1 MKRVVAI
8 ILLITTTSLFCTE
21 NVPVPYESEEFNPIL
36 LDVRRASIIFCG
48 AFPLGYMYSSVFGD
62 EILANSD
69 KYSDLDDVEK
79 NNKEI
84 EVKLVSS
91 LIFAGVVMLI
101 DFIIEKFF
109 KR

>member
-21 NVPVPYESEEFNPIL
+21 NTPVPYEREEFNPIL
-36 LDVRRASIIFCG
+36 LDIRRASIIFCG
-48 AFPLGYMYSSVFGD
+48 AFPLGYMYSSTVID
-62 EILANSD
+62 YILPEND
-69 KYSDLDDVEK
+69 KYSNLDDLDK

-84 EVKLVSS
+84 EDKLVSS
-91 LIFAGVVMLI
+91 LIFAGMIMII